1 MKTLFTILTF
11 LFLCSFNSFSN
22 EECQSCHQQTR
33 DWKQSDHASS
43 MALANKDTV
52 LGDFNDITATHFS
65 QKAVFYKEKDTFLI
79 DLTEQGTKKRTP

>member
-1 MKTLFTILTF
+1 M
-11 LFLCSFNSFSN
+11 CSFNSFSN

-52 LGDFNDITATHFS
+52 LGDFNDITAPNFY
-65 QKAVFYKEKDTFLI
+65 QKDVFIKEKDMTLI
-79 DLTEQGTKKRTP
+79 HI